1 MPSWGLRWQ
10 VTGTTAAAWIP
21 RDVHQATRSPRAP
34 GSHCRQLR
42 RLRAARAALLGVRAT
57 MPRRT
62 HGPRGLQAAGRLGLN
77 LCPQCRRCPRSPA
90 AAARSPRGARI
101 LRAAPAWGPRGR
113 SHSRRVQAGAA
124 RSCAAARSPGGPFS
138 AAGPS
143 PGPRAGVLTPRGV
156 GAAKSK
162 FILRPR
168 GVARGGHAA
177 AAGRRTLRGRC
188 INLGDYP
195 DIGNNTVYV
204 TRRSPNSPAA
214 LREIGHIQ
222 YSLKF

>member
-1 MPSWGLRWQ
+1 MPLHTAGCRLAEVRRAGVRTQRRQ
-10 VTGTTAAAWIP
+10 VTGTIAAASIAW
-21 RDVHQATRSPRAP
+21 DVHLATRSPRAP

-42 RLRAARAALLGVRAT
+42 RLRAARAALPGVRAT

-124 RSCAAARSPGGPFS
+124 RSCAAARSPGGPPQQL
-138 AAGPS
+138 GHPHRPS
-143 PGPRAGVLTPRGV
+143 PAWTARCMAGVPVILIATHAQRGV
-156 GAAKSK
+156 GAAK
-162 FILRPR
+162 
-168 GVARGGHAA
+168 
-177 AAGRRTLRGRC
+177 
-188 INLGDYP
+188 
-195 DIGNNTVYV
+195 
-204 TRRSPNSPAA
+204 
-214 LREIGHIQ
+214 
-222 YSLKF
+222 